1 MNSHL
6 ASELLLRSYVAI
18 GWITTVVTPLSN
30 ICILDTVNLGDIVL
44 LPGVNVP
51 LVSFSVTLDTSH

>member
-6 ASELLLRSYVAI
+6 ASELLLRSYVAL

-30 ICILDTVNLGDIVL
+30 MCILDLGDIVL

-51 LVSFSVTLDTSH
+51 LVPFSVTLVTND